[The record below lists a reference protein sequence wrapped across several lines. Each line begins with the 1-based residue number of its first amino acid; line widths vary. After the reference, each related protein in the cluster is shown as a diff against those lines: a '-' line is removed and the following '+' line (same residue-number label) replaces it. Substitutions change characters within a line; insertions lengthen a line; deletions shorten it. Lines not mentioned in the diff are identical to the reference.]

1 MLKQISH
8 IAILI
13 MFALLVCDIIV
24 HATMIERMCQD
35 RIDWAIQDTL
45 DATLQACEEKIE
57 SMK

>member
-1 MLKQISH
+1 MWKT
-8 IAILI
+8 ILNI
-13 MFALLVCDIIV
+13 IFFALLVCDIIV

-45 DATLQACEEKIE
+45 DATLQACEEKID

>member
-1 MLKQISH
+1 MLKPISN

-13 MFALLVCDIIV
+13 MFGMLVCDIIV
-24 HATMIERMCQD
+24 HAKITERMCQD

-45 DATLQACEEKIE
+45 DATLQACEEKID